1 MGKNERGVAGRMWK
15 LYNFTLQRPL
25 EGGPATMRDDIL
37 KLFNLQGYGLILYKL
52 EVREEEVILE

>member
-1 MGKNERGVAGRMWK
+1 MWK
-15 LYNFTLQRPL
+15 LYNFTLQRP

-52 EVREEEVILE
+52 EVREEEVILGQNKIAENLK

>member
-1 MGKNERGVAGRMWK
+1 MWK

-52 EVREEEVILE
+52 EVREEEAILE

>member
-15 LYNFTLQRPL
+15 LYNFTLQRP
-25 EGGPATMRDDIL
+25 EGGPATMRNDIL

-52 EVREEEVILE
+52 EV